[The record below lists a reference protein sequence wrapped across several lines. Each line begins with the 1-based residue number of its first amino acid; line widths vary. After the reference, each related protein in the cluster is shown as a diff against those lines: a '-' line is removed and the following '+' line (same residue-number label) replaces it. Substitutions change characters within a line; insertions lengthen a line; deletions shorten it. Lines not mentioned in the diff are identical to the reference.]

1 MATERELWEYAYN
14 IYTHKPGYTLDKVL
28 KLFPKYYAA
37 IKAYYQQIEAENNRD
52 LAIKFSMA
60 IPVVVIVKF
69 GAIANKIAK
78 FHADRKEATDIK
90 DMLNITLE
98 NIRFDKELLE
108 DYEGLVK
115 YYKLYDL
122 DTKPLEKAIN
132 QQYIFLRDEANLY
145 NALKSGDIDKVRSIL
160 TDGQ

>member
-14 IYTHKPGYTLDKVL
+14 IYIHKPGYSLDKVL

-37 IKAYYQQIEAENNRD
+37 IKGYYQQIEAENNKN
-52 LAIKFSMA
+52 LAVKFSTA
-60 IPVVVIVKF
+60 VPVVVIVKF

-78 FHADRKEATDIK
+78 FHANRKEATDLE
-90 DMLNITLE
+90 DMLNITVD
-98 NIRFDKELLE
+98 NIRFDKEILE

-115 YYKLYDL
+115 YYKLYNL
-122 DTKPLEKAIN
+122 DMKPLKRAIN

-145 NALKSGDIDKVRSIL
+145 NALKTGDMDKVRSIL